1 MFNLGKEVFGYTG
14 QVLQSNLSTGEL
26 EVQELNE
33 ELAQSYI
40 GGNGFCARLL
50 YDMTGPETK
59 PLEPEN
65 VLIFAVGPLTGT
77 QWPQTGRYEV
87 AAKSPLTG
95 IYGEANSGGH
105 WGSGLKQSG
114 FDMIVLEGRAE
125 SPVYLL
131 LEDGEA
137 ELLDAESLWG
147 LTVRGTAKKL
157 AEEHE
162 VDERKVACIGPGGEN
177 LVRFAAIMTGGLRAA
192 ARSGLGA
199 VMGSKNLKAIVVK
212 GDQKVELADP
222 ERFKELALEARKKII
237 NHKFTPDSHKYGTTL
252 LIELMN
258 EIGRLPTR
266 NFQAGVFEGAD
277 DIGGEKIVSEYKEED
292 RGCYGCPIRCE
303 NYTRVSE
310 GKYQSSGK
318 VEYETLSALG
328 SRCGNLNIEAILYAN
343 QLCNDYGLDTI
354 SCGGVIG
361 FAMECY
367 EKGILSSEET
377 DGLELEWGNEDVI
390 VKCVEKIIDREG
402 VGDELAEGIG
412 RFAES
417 LGEEATQYAMAVKEQ
432 DIPAQDGRAQKSM
445 GLAHVTANRGADHLT
460 AFEVLSEVGF
470 DEEIEKRFGKEALPE
485 AADRLNPMYKP
496 LMVRDGEHFCAIVDS
511 VIVCKFG
518 TIWPPALYFEEI
530 ADGLSAATGID
541 YSEEDLRKIGE
552 RIFNLE
558 RAYDIR
564 EGVSKVDD
572 RLPKRF
578 TEEPAPK
585 GPNEG
590 EVVELDQ
597 MLREYYDLRGWDGE
611 TGLIPR
617 EKLEELGL
625 SEVASELSEMGKLPD

>member
-1 MFNLGKEVFGYTG
+1 MVKDSVPGYANR
-14 QVLQSNLSTGEL
+14 VLRANLSSGDL
-26 EVQELNE
+26 EIQDLEREFAHDYL
-33 ELAQSYI
+33 

-50 YDMTGPETK
+50 YDLTGPDTDS
-59 PLEPEN
+59 LGPEN
-65 VLIFAVGPLTGT
+65 ALIFAVGPLTAT
-77 QWPQTGRYEV
+77 QWPQGGRYEV

-95 IYGEANSGGH
+95 VYGEANSGGH
-105 WGSGLKQSG
+105 WGSGLKFAG
-114 FDMIVLEGRAE
+114 FDMIVIEGE
-125 SPVYLL
+125 SEKPVYLV

-137 ELLDAESLWG
+137 RLEGADSLWG
-147 LTVRGTAKKL
+147 STVRETASQL
-157 AEEHE
+157 AEKHD
-162 VDERKVACIGPGGEN
+162 VDEKKVICIGPGGEN
-177 LVRFAAIMTGGLRAA
+177 LVRFSAIMTGDFRAA

-212 GDQKVELADP
+212 GDQKVELSDP
-222 ERFKELALEARKKII
+222 GRFKEVALDARKKII

-266 NFQAGVFEGAD
+266 NFQAGVFEHAD
-277 DIGGEKIVSEYKEED
+277 DIGGEAIVSDYKEED

-318 VEYETLSALG
+318 VEYETLSSFG
-328 SRCGNLNIEAILYAN
+328 SRCGNSNMESILYAN

-367 EKGILSSEET
+367 EKGILTDEDT
-377 DGLELEWGNEDVI
+377 DGLELEWGNEEAI
-390 VKCVEKIIDREG
+390 IELVEKIIDRDG
-402 VGDELAEGIG
+402 FGDRLAEGIG
-412 RFAES
+412 RFSES
-417 LGEEATQYAMAVKEQ
+417 LGEEAAQYAMAVKGQ

-470 DEEIEKRFGKEALPE
+470 NEEIENRFGEEVLPE

-496 LMVRDGEHFCAIVDS
+496 LMVRDGENFCAVVDS
-511 VIVCKFG
+511 VTVCKFG
-518 TIWPPALYFEEI
+518 TIWPPALYFQEI
-530 ADGLSAATGID
+530 AEGLSAATGVD
-541 YSEEDLRKIGE
+541 YSEEDLRRIGE
-552 RIFNLE
+552 RIFTLE

-564 EGVSKVDD
+564 EGVTKDD
-572 RLPKRF
+572 DVLPRRL
-578 TEEPAPK
+578 TEDPAPK

-590 EVVELDQ
+590 EVVELEQ
-597 MLREYYDLRGWDGE
+597 MRSEYYDLRGWDQE

-617 EKLEELGL
+617 ERLEDMGL
-625 SEVASELSEMGKLPD
+625 DEVAGELEDMGKIP